1 MNTVIRI
8 VLILLILSTPAA
20 AQRRKATNSDYAP
33 GDKVQVKMGRDPS
46 PGEVVKVNQNGW
58 VTVRVTRFGRQ
69 MEMTLP
75 PSRIQK
81 VDGAAP
87 APPPAKPGANP
98 FAPLAKTNPLAGMR
112 TWTDSTGQYKT
123 EAEFVDFKDG
133 RIHLKKADGTVVAIP
148 LDRLSPADQQLVRSA
163 ARQPSTAK
171 QPVAADAGGGRLVAA
186 DWTAAKTVTLSAPQ
200 VWSLAANPPAEP
212 TQPLAETPIAL
223 APPAGGKGFFEIVSC
238 IGFDRT
244 RGYAFLSRVNSPP
257 GGSKAVWLERCD
269 LTSGRSL
276 GVAEMPTDVRLLTVD
291 ATGQRMLARSEAFG
305 FGKKGRLDLWDVS
318 GTAPQLLMSWE
329 PYGSAEGGKKDVSF
343 AAFVDATHVITVGG
357 GKLALWA
364 LPEAKALYTLNVNS
378 TPAVNAGGKY
388 LAVSTDEGMFVLD
401 AMTGNTL
408 GRLAGDAG
416 AFMKFSF
423 RPDGLR
429 LAMHCH
435 GGRLQ
440 VWDCEK
446 GERIREIFL
455 NGIHSADQMNWV
467 SDDHIL
473 LGRSNLLD
481 VTRRVILW
489 RYDGMKGAGGGC
501 GGYFWCA
508 LPSGNEQKALSPFKL
523 PHDEAMRAAAGLS
536 ADQLLALKPGSTVRL
551 KVNVPVAPGQAPK
564 ITETLTARLQEN
576 GVSIASNAPL
586 VLEAI
591 SEKGKTKSVTYRGFG
606 FRGGKNTVQV
616 TEQVYKL
623 IVKENDAVIW
633 QSVRVNAAPPMLHLQ
648 EGQTIE
654 QALAE
659 YTKPDIAFFLNA
671 PIPRM
676 LARPGKHNGA
686 YGVSKLTAQGMQ
698 TVSRP

>member
-1 MNTVIRI
+1 MNTAIRV
-8 VLILLILSTPAA
+8 VLILLILSVPAA
-20 AQRRKATNSDYAP
+20 AQRRKATGSDYAP
-33 GDKVQVKMGRDPS
+33 GDKVEVKMGRDPS

-58 VTVRVTRFGRQ
+58 VTVRVTRSGRQ

-81 VDGAAP
+81 VAGGTP
-87 APPPAKPGANP
+87 ATPPAKPTGNP
-98 FAPLAKTNPLAGMR
+98 FAPPAKASPLAGMR

-123 EAEFVDFKDG
+123 EAEFVEFKDG
-133 RIHLKKADGTVVAIP
+133 NVHLKKTDGTPVAIP
-148 LDRLSPADQQLVRSA
+148 LDRLSAADQQLVRSGT
-163 ARQPSTAK
+163 QQSTVAK
-171 QPVAADAGGGRLVAA
+171 QPVAAGVGDGGLVAA
-186 DWTAAKTVTLSAPQ
+186 DWSAAKNVMLSAPQ
-200 VWSLAANPPAEP
+200 VWSLAANPPTEP
-212 TQPLAETPIAL
+212 TQPLAQTPIAL

-238 IGFDRT
+238 LGFDRM
-244 RGYAFLSRVNSPP
+244 RGYAFLSRINSPP

-269 LTSGRSL
+269 LTTGRSL
-276 GVAEMPTDVRLLTVD
+276 GTAEMPTDIRLLDVD
-291 ATGQRMLARSEAFG
+291 ASGQRMLTRSEAFG
-305 FGKKGRLDLWDVS
+305 FGKKARLDLWDVS
-318 GTAPQLLMSWE
+318 GSMPQRLISWE
-329 PYGSAEGGKKDVSF
+329 PYGSAQGGKKDVSF
-343 AAFVDATHVITVGG
+343 AAFIDASHAITVGG

-364 LPEAKALYTLNVNS
+364 LPEARALYTLKVNS
-378 TPAVNAGGKY
+378 TPAINEGGKY
-388 LAVSTDEGMFVLD
+388 LAVSTEEGMFVLD
-401 AMTGNTL
+401 AMTGATL
-408 GRLAGDAG
+408 GRLAGDTG

-455 NGIHSADQMNWV
+455 HGIHSADQMDWV
-467 SDDHIL
+467 SDDHIV
-473 LGRSNLLD
+473 LGRSSLLD

-489 RYDGMKGAGGGC
+489 RYEGMKGAGGGC
-501 GGYFWCA
+501 GGHFWCA
-508 LPSGNEQKALSPFKL
+508 LPRGSEQKGLSPFKI
-523 PHDEAMRAAAGLS
+523 PHDEAVRAAAGMS
-536 ADQLLALKPGSTVRL
+536 ADQLLVLKPGSAVRL

-591 SEKGKTKSVTYRGFG
+591 SDKGKTKSITYRGFG
-606 FRGGKNTVQV
+606 FRGGQNTVQV

-623 IVKENDAVIW
+623 IVKENDTVIW

-659 YTKPDIAFFLNA
+659 YTKPDIAFFLNT